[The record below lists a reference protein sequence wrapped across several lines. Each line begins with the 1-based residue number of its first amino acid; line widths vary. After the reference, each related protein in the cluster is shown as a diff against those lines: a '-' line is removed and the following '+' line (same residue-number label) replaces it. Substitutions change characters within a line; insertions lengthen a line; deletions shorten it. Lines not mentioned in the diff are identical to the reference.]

1 MNKTFKFLGAILLT
15 IALISI
21 LAPLLE
27 AASAST
33 RFASPGTRVISRA
46 LQVVPDSATALTTTD
61 TDLYQLS
68 LGNTTGSA
76 CTFTLA
82 DRATSAKTIMGAV
95 SIAANTTYVI
105 AWPEGMFMS
114 NGVTW
119 SSGTASCLTAG
130 VKGLMK

>member
-1 MNKTFKFLGAILLT
+1 MNKPLRFLGAMLLT

-33 RFASPGTRVISRA
+33 RFQSPGTRVISRG
-46 LQVVPDSATALTTTD
+46 LQVVPDSATSLSTTD
-61 TDLYQLS
+61 TELYQIT

-82 DRATSAKTIMGAV
+82 DRATSAKTIMTAV

-119 SSGTASCLTAG
+119 STGTTSCLVAG